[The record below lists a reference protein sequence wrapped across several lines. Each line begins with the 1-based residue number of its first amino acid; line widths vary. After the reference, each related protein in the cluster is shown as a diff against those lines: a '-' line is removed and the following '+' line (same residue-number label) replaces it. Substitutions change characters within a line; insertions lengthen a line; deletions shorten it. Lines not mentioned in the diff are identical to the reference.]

1 MALEA
6 ALLENWPDF
15 RLEYNQLW
23 LRRFVGRSY
32 LHQFDDWGYIII
44 SKRPCKVVAALRRQ
58 NPRPLREKI
67 GNLDQIPDF
76 DVIEAASKLALS
88 ELAPP
93 REP

>member
-1 MALEA
+1 MARTFAFLGLE
-6 ALLENWPDF
+6 
-15 RLEYNQLW
+15 
-23 LRRFVGRSY
+23 
-32 LHQFDDWGYIII
+32 
-44 SKRPCKVVAALRRQ
+44 PCKVVAALRRQ